1 MGKFTQRQYFPTSV
15 CFLREPSALKLWNSE
30 CPAHLLFFEKPIF
43 ASHLRAKVRC
53 QRPPSTAG
61 TQPWTIKAWVLNLAS
76 FYEVSL
82 QFLSQKSEFMTKL
95 MATTSSKQL
104 KSSITVGFTCVHVIC
119 ELFVHA
125 PKGTCCLT
133 LNCSVIRF
141 HSFWGKKMWFLSFN
155 VVQQAVFVSPKFQP
169 PKWGKEGIFHC
180 IYSFFSIQVK

>member
-1 MGKFTQRQYFPTSV
+1 MSV
-15 CFLREPSALKLWNSE
+15 CFLREPGALKLWNIE
-30 CPAHLLFFEKPIF
+30 YPACILFYEKLRFP
-43 ASHLRAKVRC
+43 SHWRAKVRC

-61 TQPWTIKAWVLNLAS
+61 TQPWTIEARVLNLAS

-82 QFLSQKSEFMTKL
+82 QFWSQKSKFMTKL
-95 MATTSSKQL
+95 IATTSSKQL
-104 KSSITVGFTCVHVIC
+104 KTSITAGFTCVHLIC

-155 VVQQAVFVSPKFQP
+155 VVQQAVFASPKFQP
-169 PKWGKEGIFHC
+169 PKWRKKGIFHC
-180 IYSFFSIQVK
+180 IYSFFSVQVK